1 MNYIGLCQSVKFR
14 IELGF
19 AFVDDGK
26 HLFKIDG
33 VFFERI
39 ARACD
44 TEEFGNDELD
54 SLISRYPT
62 IFCVYAKADLA
73 RTSFINQEV

>member
-26 HLFKIDG
+26 RLFKIDG
-33 VFFERI
+33 VLFARI
-39 ARACD
+39 ARASNI
-44 TEEFGNDELD
+44 EELGNDELD
-54 SLISRYPT
+54 SLISRFPT
-62 IFCVYAKADLA
+62 IFCVYAKADIA